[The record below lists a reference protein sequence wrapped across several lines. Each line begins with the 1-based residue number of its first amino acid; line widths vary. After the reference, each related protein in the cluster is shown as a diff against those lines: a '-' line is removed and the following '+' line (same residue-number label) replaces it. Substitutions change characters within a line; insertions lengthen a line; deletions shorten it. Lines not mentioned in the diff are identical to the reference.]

1 MGMGLLAP
9 CALHPN
15 SSLTHGLAEATG
27 DLAEPGMGRM
37 DISSMEYLLHALV
50 PATVTK
56 TGD

>member
-1 MGMGLLAP
+1 MGLALLAP

-15 SSLTHGLAEATG
+15 SSLIRGLTEATG

-37 DISSMEYLLHALV
+37 GISSTEYLLHALV